1 MTWGDQSHLPRGVA
15 FLICSDDGLSHRWSV
30 QLSDGLN
37 HHWSAQLSD
46 SLNHHWSVQLSDG
59 LNHHWSAQ
67 LSDSLNHHWS
77 AQFSDAAI
85 FLEIR
90 VSDTENEMY
99 MYDFTCL

>member
-1 MTWGDQSHLPRGVA
+1 MSWGDQSHLPRGVA

-46 SLNHHWSVQLSDG
+46 SLNHHWS
-59 LNHHWSAQ
+59 
-67 LSDSLNHHWS
+67 
-77 AQFSDAAI
+77 AQFTDAAI

-90 VSDTENEMY
+90 ASDTENEMY